1 MVMTNETPYN
11 QFSNLSQV
19 PYSIISYLMTES
31 ELLWKLLNNNSATA
45 WNDANLTQDEKAA
58 IIYDGIRNPTD
69 CRVFMNTG
77 LDDSWLK
84 ETTIL
89 RVSVINGIPN
99 NRVWGTM
106 LIAFDIF
113 SHYAVSTLSN
123 YSPRDLAISQE
134 LFKVLNESEIPGLG
148 KLYFD
153 ARATSRCQL
162 SAIGQIPYRGITI
175 VMATKSLG

>member
-19 PYSIISYLMTES
+19 PYSIISYLLSES
-31 ELLWKLLNNNSATA
+31 ELLWKLLNDNAATA
-45 WNDANLTQDEKAA
+45 WNDPDLTRDEKSAL
-58 IIYDGIRNPTD
+58 IYDGIRKATD

-77 LDDSWLK
+77 LDDSWLTG
-84 ETTIL
+84 TTIL
-89 RVSVINGIPN
+89 RISVVNGIPN

-106 LIAFDIF
+106 LIGFDIF
-113 SHYAVSTLSN
+113 CHYAVSTLSN

-134 LFKVLNESEIPGLG
+134 LFRVLNEKEVPGIG

-162 SAIGQIPYRGITI
+162 SAIGQIPYRGVTI
-175 VMATKSLG
+175 IMATKSLG